1 MREAVTSPLRVIRY
15 SAANAWAELWVLY
28 SPLTWATARL
38 GRVLMQVIFFALI
51 DLLLDSPE
59 TVRFLFVGNA
69 MLFACLEP
77 LISVASSTWERR
89 QGTLPLLVAAP
100 ARLWPVFVGRS
111 VEWVPTGIITA
122 TVALF
127 ALSPVFGVTW
137 TPARALS
144 AFASIV
150 VVAVST
156 YLLALALGALVLAAM
171 GLRNIVSNVTSTV
184 MMLVCGVMVPLP
196 FWPAW
201 VQALA
206 QVFPLT
212 HGLSV
217 ARSLAGVPGGGGAG
231 EHLAAAPVAGRLALA
246 LGVGLCWLLTA
257 ALLRERLA
265 AVGRRTGTIEFAD

>member
-1 MREAVTSPLRVIRY
+1 
-15 SAANAWAELWVLY
+15 
-28 SPLTWATARL
+28 
-38 GRVLMQVIFFALI
+38 
-51 DLLLDSPE
+51 
-59 TVRFLFVGNA
+59 LFVGNA

-137 TPARALS
+137 TPARAAS

-150 VVAVST
+150 MVAVST

-171 GLRNIVSNVTSTV
+171 GLRNIVSNIASTV

-196 FWPAW
+196 FWPGW

-206 QVFPLT
+206 QMFPLT

-217 ARSLAGVPGGGGAG
+217 ARSLAGVAGGQVADGQ
-231 EHLAAAPVAGRLALA
+231 VAGSLALA
-246 LGVGLCWLLTA
+246 LGVGLGWLLVA
-257 ALLRERLA
+257 ALLLERLA
-265 AVGRRTGTIEFAD
+265 AGGRRAGTIEFTD